1 MKNINCLTNSF
12 KQKIKI
18 LKDKNILFGLLFLT
32 ILSFFVLFRSQFFP
46 DPYVS
51 SGNKRLQSYSC
62 KHWMGTDG
70 TGYDIFSRVLEGTKI
85 SLQISF
91 ITIIISSLIGCLLG
105 IIAGYF
111 RGFFDN
117 IIIFICDL
125 LTIFP
130 DIILAILIMLCF
142 KEKTVTTLV
151 IVLCVLYI
159 PEYIRII
166 RANTLT
172 IKQKDFIKASKALGS
187 NDIRIIQK
195 HILPN
200 LLSNLITKMIL
211 NMSSV
216 ILVISGFGFI
226 GLGLNRT
233 KAEWGNI
240 LYSSKSYIM
249 RYPHLFYGP
258 FVIIFLTIF
267 SFNLIGKGL
276 INYFE
281 NDQKN

>member
-1 MKNINCLTNSF
+1 MKNINCLINSF
-12 KQKIKI
+12 KQKTKI

-32 ILSFFVLFRSQFFP
+32 ILSFCVLFRSKFFP

-51 SGNKRLQSYSC
+51 SGNETFQSYSP
-62 KHWMGTDG
+62 KHWMGTDA
-70 TGYDIFSRVLEGTKI
+70 TGYDIFSRVLEGSKI

-91 ITIIISSLIGCLLG
+91 ITIIISSFIGCLLG

-111 RGFFDN
+111 RGFFEN
-117 IIIFICDL
+117 IIIFICDF

-142 KEKTVTTLV
+142 KKQTTATLV

-159 PEYIRII
+159 PDYIRII
-166 RANTLT
+166 RVNTLT

-211 NMSSV
+211 NMSNV

-240 LYSSKSYIM
+240 LYSSKDYIM
-249 RYPHLFYGP
+249 SYPHLFYGP
-258 FVIIFLTIF
+258 FIIIFLTIF

-281 NDQKN
+281 KDQKN